1 MEDDHHSDEDMVELA
16 HHQPIEKLT
25 TPAVLCTDE
34 IMSKMTNCHSSQRYV
49 PLNWMQI
56 DDK

>member
-1 MEDDHHSDEDMVELA
+1 MEDNHHGDEDVVELA

-25 TPAVLCTDE
+25 TPTVLCTDE
-34 IMSKMTNCHSSQRYV
+34 MMSKLTNCYSGQRHV